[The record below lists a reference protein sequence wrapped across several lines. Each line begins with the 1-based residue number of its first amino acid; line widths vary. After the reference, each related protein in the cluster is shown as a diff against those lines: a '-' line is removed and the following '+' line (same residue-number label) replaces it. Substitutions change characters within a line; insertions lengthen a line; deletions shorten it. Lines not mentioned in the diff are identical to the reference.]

1 MAQLTDARRARYR
14 QELEASDNT
23 SFIKIPLFKLPEGS
37 TRIRVLPGIEPGS
50 LDKDF
55 YCKSIVHYFV
65 SPSNPKIPVISPRS
79 KNPNAKCPLNDKVR
93 ELKNSSSPADN
104 AEAMKMLGRTRYY
117 IGVVPREGE
126 DQGKIMVFP
135 APKAIFSKIL
145 SLMEDPE
152 YGDVTSATEGRDLK
166 FLRTGKGKETRYDVM
181 ASPKVTPITH
191 DPEELAQ
198 ILENQPEIWRYREA
212 PEYDEI
218 VKFMEGDITQF
229 TTGGFASK
237 KAVDPRINSALTE
250 EEVDSSDDFVPV
262 KETAPKVTTEK
273 VTKKF
278 SNIDKIKKELADD

>member
-23 SFIKIPLFKLPEGS
+23 SFIKIPLFKLQEGS
-37 TRIRVLPGIEPGS
+37 TRVRVLPGIEPGS

-55 YCKSIVHYFV
+55 YCKSIVHYGV

-93 ELKNSSSPADN
+93 ELKDSSSPADN
-104 AEAMKMLGRTRYY
+104 AEAVKLRGLTRYY
-117 IGVVPREGE
+117 ISVIPREGE
-126 DQGKIMVFP
+126 DQGKIMVYP
-135 APKAIFSKIL
+135 APKAIFTKIL
-145 SLMEDPE
+145 ALMDDPE

-166 FLRTGKGKETRYDVM
+166 FLRTGKGKDTRYDVM

-198 ILENQPEIWRYREA
+198 ILEGQPEIWRYREA
-212 PEYDEI
+212 PSYDEI
-218 VKFMEGDITQF
+218 VKFMDGEITQF

-237 KAVDPRINSALTE
+237 KATDPHINAALTE
-250 EEVDSSDDFVPV
+250 EEVEASDDFLPV
-262 KETAPKVTTEK
+262 KEVAPKVAEK
-273 VTKKF
+273 ATKKF
-278 SNIDKIKKELADD
+278 SNLDKIKKELADD